1 MHLLET
7 IGKWII
13 SLISSTGYIGIF
25 LAMAIESCLI
35 PLPSE
40 VTMPFAGA
48 LAASGELNL
57 ILVSLAG
64 AFGNLVG
71 SWGAYWIGAKFPEK
85 IILKFINK
93 WGKFLLL
100 SEHEYEKAKS
110 WLKKYGNPVS
120 FFSRLLPGI
129 RTVISLPAGVARI
142 NFVQFSIYTFLGS
155 LIWSFLLALIGYKLG
170 ENWESIKHYFHKL
183 DLVIILGILAAVGI
197 YIYLHF
203 KKAKQKPKVKNHR
216 P

>member
-1 MHLLET
+1 MGVLET
-7 IGKWII
+7 VGKWII
-13 SLISSTGYIGIF
+13 NLISSTGYVGIF

-57 ILVSLAG
+57 ILVTLTG
-64 AFGNLVG
+64 ALGNLVG
-71 SWGAYWIGAKFPEK
+71 SWGAYWIGIKFPEK

-110 WLKKYGNPVS
+110 WLKRYGNSVS

-142 NFVQFSIYTFLGS
+142 NLLQFSIYTFIGS

-197 YIYLHF
+197 YIYMHF
-203 KKAKQKPKVKNHR
+203 RKSKAKQITI
-216 P
+216 

>member
-1 MHLLET
+1 MAILET
-7 IGKWII
+7 VGAWII
-13 SLISSTGYIGIF
+13 NLISKTGYIGIF

-71 SWGAYWIGAKFPEK
+71 SWGAYWIGIKFPEK

-100 SEHEYEKAKS
+100 SEHEYEKSKS

-142 NFVQFSIYTFLGS
+142 NFLQFSAYTFLGS
-155 LIWSFLLALIGYKLG
+155 LIWSFLLALVGYKLG
-170 ENWESIKHYFHKL
+170 ENWESVKQYFHKL
-183 DLVIILGILAAVGI
+183 DIVIIVGFIAAVGI
-197 YIYLHF
+197 YIYLHM
-203 KKAKQKPKVKNHR
+203 KKSR
-216 P
+216 GSRS

>member
-1 MHLLET
+1 MGVLEA
-7 IGKWII
+7 IGKWVIN
-13 SLISSTGYIGIF
+13 LISATGYLGIF
-25 LAMAIESCLI
+25 MAMAIESCLI

-57 ILVSLAG
+57 ILVSLTG

-71 SWGAYWIGAKFPEK
+71 SWGAYWIGIKFPEK
-85 IILKFINK
+85 IIIKFINK

-142 NFVQFSIYTFLGS
+142 NFLQFSAYTFLGS
-155 LIWSFLLALIGYKLG
+155 LIWSFILALIGYKLG
-170 ENWESIKHYFHKL
+170 ENWGSIKHYFHKL
-183 DLVIILGILAAVGI
+183 DLVIIIAMVAAVGI
-197 YIYLHF
+197 YIYLHLR
-203 KKAKQKPKVKNHR
+203 KKN
-216 P
+216 

>member
-1 MHLLET
+1 MAILET
-7 IGKWII
+7 VGHWVIN
-13 SLISSTGYIGIF
+13 LISATGYAGIF

-71 SWGAYWIGAKFPEK
+71 SWGAYFIGVKFPESA
-85 IILKFINK
+85 IIRFLER
-93 WGKFLLL
+93 WGKFILITP
-100 SEHEYEKAKS
+100 HEYEKAKS
-110 WLKKYGNPVS
+110 WLAKYGSLVS

-129 RTVISLPAGVARI
+129 RTVISLPCGVAKI
-142 NFVQFSIYTFLGS
+142 NFTKFSILTFLGS
-155 LIWSFLLALIGYKLG
+155 LIWSFLLAFIGYKLG
-170 ENWESIKHYFHKL
+170 ENWVSIKQYFHKL
-183 DLVIILGILAAVGI
+183 DLVIIIGIFAAIGI
-197 YIYLHF
+197 YVYMHL
-203 KKAKQKPKVKNHR
+203 KKK
-216 P
+216 